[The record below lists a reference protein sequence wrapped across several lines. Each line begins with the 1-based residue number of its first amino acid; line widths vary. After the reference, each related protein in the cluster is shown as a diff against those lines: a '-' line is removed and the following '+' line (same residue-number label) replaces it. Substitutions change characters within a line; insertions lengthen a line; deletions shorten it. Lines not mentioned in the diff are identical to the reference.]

1 MAQFDVHSNRSPETR
16 DRIPYLLDVQ
26 SDLLDPL
33 ATRVVVPLASRDSV
47 RVPPAERLMPGF
59 DVEGHS
65 VVMLTPQIVGVPRAS
80 LGPRV
85 GSLAHQR
92 HEIIAALDVLV
103 SGV

>member
-47 RVPPAERLMPGF
+47 RAPPAERLMPGF
-59 DVEGHS
+59 DIEGHS
-65 VVMLTPQIVGVPRAS
+65 VVMLTPQIVGVPR
-80 LGPRV
+80 GFRE
-85 GSLAHQR
+85 Q
-92 HEIIAALDVLV
+92 IADPETALPALLKRP
-103 SGV
+103 G